1 MTRVLISF
9 APQEAHMRQTVI
21 VAVLTAAITA
31 FITAW
36 GTTLIMASGSKRL
49 SAAGASFA
57 VDVMALTRAA
67 KDLPVQQ
74 FDAF

>member
-1 MTRVLISF
+1 
-9 APQEAHMRQTVI
+9 MRQTVI

-31 FITAW
+31 IITAW

-49 SAAGASFA
+49 SAVGTSLA

-67 KDLPVQQ
+67 KDLPVQH
-74 FDAF
+74 FEAF

>member
-1 MTRVLISF
+1 
-9 APQEAHMRQTVI
+9 MRQTVI

-36 GTTLIMASGSKRL
+36 GTTLIMASGSKKL
-49 SAAGASFA
+49 SATGTSFA
-57 VDVMALTRAA
+57 LDVTAITRAA
-67 KDLPVQQ
+67 QNLPLQQ